1 MKGSILK
8 QSKPENNDRILDY
21 REETKLSTRSYMY
34 NKLYIQ
40 KHKKTEYKMIDLT
53 VLHTSCLH
61 IHVCYL
67 VIDISNLF
75 TYSFISGSIFSIDHI
90 VEFFITAID
99 QSRNFYF

>member
-1 MKGSILK
+1 VKGSILK
-8 QSKPENNDRILDY
+8 QSKTENNDRILDY
-21 REETKLSTRSYMY
+21 REETNLSTRSYMY

-53 VLHTSCLH
+53 VLHTCL
-61 IHVCYL
+61 HVCYL

-90 VEFFITAID
+90 VEFYH
-99 QSRNFYF
+99 SY